1 MYKNLMYFLVLF
13 YLLILSLGIYL
24 TVMTNFNK
32 DTSDIPTWIK
42 DNNKVLK
49 WAGPT
54 LVALS
59 FIGLSLNIYI
69 IYEMNNTSK
78 SLSNFGFKF
87 Y

>member
-1 MYKNLMYFLVLF
+1 
-13 YLLILSLGIYL
+13 
-24 TVMTNFNK
+24 MTK
-32 DTSDIPTWIK
+32 SSMADPPLWIK

-54 LVALS
+54 LTALS
-59 FIGLSLNIYI
+59 FIGLSLNVYI
-69 IYEMNNTSK
+69 IYEMNKTSK

>member
-1 MYKNLMYFLVLF
+1 MYFLVLF
-13 YLLILSLGIYL
+13 FLFILTLGIYL
-24 TVMTNFNK
+24 TVMTNSNK
-32 DTSDIPTWIK
+32 DTSEIPTWIK

-54 LVALS
+54 LTALS

-69 IYEMNNTSK
+69 IYEMNSSSST